1 MRQPKTDSFLVKATL
16 LMTSTLTVMAGAT
29 IAPSLPAM
37 REHFA
42 SVANVDYWVRLV
54 LTFPALCIAIGA
66 PFAGL
71 IIDRFGRKPLLS
83 IAVVVYGLAG
93 SSGFVLNS
101 IGIILLGR
109 ALLGLSVAGIMT
121 TATTLIA
128 DYYIGANRAQFLGFQ
143 AAFMGLGGVIFL
155 TVGGFVADISWR
167 MPFLI
172 YLVALVLLPF
182 ILLLPEPSRTG
193 NSSTQ
198 LKDTP
203 PEPSDFPWVLL
214 VLTYGIAFVTQ
225 VVFYMIPVQLPFY
238 LQQLSNANASQSGLA
253 IALCTLFNSATA
265 FGYQGI
271 KARLSFINIYAI
283 AFLFMGIGYE
293 IIGFAPAY
301 GIVLVGLAVG
311 GFGLG
316 LLMPNLNVCL
326 TSVIPAVSRG
336 RVLGGLTTCFFL
348 GQFASPIIS
357 QPLSQ
362 SLGLGTT
369 YGLAGGFMLVLAVI
383 TFGVMTRWK

>member
-1 MRQPKTDSFLVKATL
+1 
-16 LMTSTLTVMAGAT
+16 
-29 IAPSLPAM
+29 
-37 REHFA
+37 
-42 SVANVDYWVRLV
+42 
-54 LTFPALCIAIGA
+54 
-66 PFAGL
+66 
-71 IIDRFGRKPLLS
+71 
-83 IAVVVYGLAG
+83 
-93 SSGFVLNS
+93 
-101 IGIILLGR
+101 
-109 ALLGLSVAGIMT
+109 MT

-203 PEPSDFPWVLL
+203 PEPSDLPWVLL

-253 IALCTLFNSATA
+253 IALCTLFSSATA

-293 IIGFAPAY
+293 IISFAPAY

-336 RVLGGLTTCFFL
+336 SSVGRIDNLFFPRSVRFTNHQSTLKSIAWLGYYLWFSRRIHAGFGCYYLWGDDAVEVTHASQKPQLPTNSGKPHPASGVGLCDC
-348 GQFASPIIS
+348 G
-357 QPLSQ
+357 
-362 SLGLGTT
+362 
-369 YGLAGGFMLVLAVI
+369 
-383 TFGVMTRWK
+383 